1 MKKRDSSGWDSMNS
15 YLIVLSRPSRR
26 KKGRMKPVFET
37 EVSNWVVEQNF
48 MVQMELIGNF
58 LP

>member
-1 MKKRDSSGWDSMNS
+1 MNS